1 MDKSFSHNPISLNGE
16 QCGGPIWSKY
26 EIEHD
31 LRLDFESKSPSYFC
45 QSKVPLVDNQM
56 IKALRSFSDYEES
69 DVRICLHDRPEAS
82 FHDMIN
88 LHLST
93 NFYRPHKHLKFSETY
108 HLLEGKLGIVFF
120 DKDGFI
126 KNQSVLSMGNV
137 LATRV
142 PVEILHAVFPLSP
155 IVIFHE
161 SKPGP
166 FVPGEDIVYPS
177 WLPSP
182 KDVASVNKYKES
194 LKQNFK

>member
-1 MDKSFSHNPISLNGE
+1 MDKSFSCNPIGSNGE
-16 QCGGPIWSKY
+16 QRGGPIWNKY
-26 EIEHD
+26 EIEYD
-31 LRLDFESKSPSYFC
+31 LRLDFKSRSSSYFC
-45 QSKVPLVDNQM
+45 QSKIPLVDYKM
-56 IKALRSFSDYEES
+56 MKALKSFSDYENC

-126 KNQSVLSMGNV
+126 KNKCVLSLGNV

-142 PVEILHAVFPLSP
+142 PVEMLHAVFPLSP

-166 FVPGEDIVYPS
+166 FVPGEDVVYPS

-182 KDVASVNKYKES
+182 EDISSVNRYKKS
-194 LKQNFK
+194 LIENFK